1 MFFRNFL
8 FCCLLAVTAPVSAMA
23 AHATGD
29 IYAIVNIDLLPNEQ
43 IEGEK
48 LLIAYLNQMKHDPNI
63 LRISLIQ
70 QVGGASNHFIL
81 METFTNEASYRRFIE
96 LEAVRRFREVL
107 YPYLGSPWDE
117 RLGREVLP

>member
-1 MFFRNFL
+1 
-8 FCCLLAVTAPVSAMA
+8 MA

>member
-8 FCCLLAVTAPVSAMA
+8 FFCLLAVTAPVSAMG

-29 IYAIVNIDLLPNEQ
+29 IYAIVNIDLMPNEQ
-43 IEGEK
+43 VEGEK
-48 LLIAYLNQMKHDPNI
+48 LLIAYLDQMKRDPNI
-63 LRISLIQ
+63 LRIGLIQ

-81 METFTNEASYRRFIE
+81 METFANEASYRRFIE
-96 LEAVRRFREVL
+96 LVAVRRFRGVL